1 MSDENRAATAV
12 SLQFVLIVAAVIA
25 LTGCALVIFGC
36 AFEAQSQLDLL
47 RVSGPAALD
56 TYLARVGSH
65 QLSFAALMVQSVTGS
80 AAQAAVHAH
89 EAGSFAAGRLRAG
102 VFRLTNAG
110 PGCRS
115 GRRYQCRGACRL
127 KAFFTFNPVGTLPT
141 GAFLRFFS
149 TRNAMKS
156 KHDMYAR
163 TGAVTVSVRPATLRT
178 ARLRREEGCSR

>member
-65 QLSFAALMVQSVTGS
+65 QLSFAALMVQSVTGHGYAYGAFVQGLGFWFAFVLAPLS
-80 AAQAAVHAH
+80 AALLAAVRWFAIRDRCAISRRLAAVH
-89 EAGSFAAGRLRAG
+89 
-102 VFRLTNAG
+102 
-110 PGCRS
+110 
-115 GRRYQCRGACRL
+115 
-127 KAFFTFNPVGTLPT
+127 
-141 GAFLRFFS
+141 
-149 TRNAMKS
+149 
-156 KHDMYAR
+156 
-163 TGAVTVSVRPATLRT
+163 
-178 ARLRREEGCSR
+178 